1 MKLKNKNI
9 ALIALLILSLSIT
22 GVKTIIGQDHR
33 DQIQHQLDSIASI
46 VPGLSQSVDFSVN
59 NLPIQELIRTIA
71 VSNKINVVI
80 DPSLEI
86 MVTNNFVDVP
96 AKDVFLY
103 LCDTYHLDLI
113 INGKILSFILN
124 KDGQIKPPAKDLDIF
139 YDTITQMVSMN
150 LRNDSLEA
158 VCRTLTELS
167 KKNILLMPETRDKK
181 VSIFI
186 KNVPLENAV
195 ANLAIT
201 NQLLFEAREG
211 AYILSENAEN
221 PRNRDQGISTNEGF
235 LSIEVSDRNHISVTA
250 ENAPLNELIQEVSS
264 KSGVDFFI
272 YSEIEGQSDIYL
284 ENARYEDFLR
294 AVFNTTLYTYTV
306 ENGIYLIGE
315 RQSEILRDTKVI
327 QLNYRSSKDIMAV
340 IPENL
345 KEGIT
350 LVEFIELNSII
361 LSGSKRGIEEIAAF
375 IIQIDK
381 VVPLIT
387 IDVII
392 VDNRSGFNV
401 ATGINMG
408 VGDQPVNT
416 QGQVFSGVDMSI
428 GAETIN
434 QLINSFS
441 GFGSVN
447 LGNVTPNFYVSLKF
461 MEEQGIIKV
470 RSTPKLS
477 TLNGHEASIIIGETD
492 YYVKESTDFIVN
504 ASTSQTTTKQF
515 ESVKAEFSLV
525 ITPFVSGDEQIT
537 LDVEV
542 KQSTFTTRIAPEAPP
557 GQLSRDFSSKI
568 RVRNNEMILLGGL
581 EISSLNET
589 SKGMPWIS
597 RVPILKWIFSTR
609 ERKTENDKLNI
620 FIRPTIIY

>member
-9 ALIALLILSLSIT
+9 VLIALLILSLSIT
-22 GVKTIIGQDHR
+22 EVKTIFGQDHR
-33 DQIQHQLDSIASI
+33 AQIQYQLDSIASF

-80 DPSLEI
+80 DPALEI

-103 LCDTYHLDLI
+103 LCDTYHLDLV
-113 INGKILSFILN
+113 INGKILSFIIN
-124 KDGQIKPPAKDLDIF
+124 KDDQIKPPAKDLDIF
-139 YDTITQMVSMN
+139 YDTITQLVSMN
-150 LRNDSLEA
+150 LKNDSLEA

-201 NQLLFEAREG
+201 NQFLFEEREG
-211 AYILSENAEN
+211 AYILSDNTES
-221 PRNRDQGISTNEGF
+221 PRNREQGMNTNEGF

-284 ENARYEDFLR
+284 ENARYEDFLK